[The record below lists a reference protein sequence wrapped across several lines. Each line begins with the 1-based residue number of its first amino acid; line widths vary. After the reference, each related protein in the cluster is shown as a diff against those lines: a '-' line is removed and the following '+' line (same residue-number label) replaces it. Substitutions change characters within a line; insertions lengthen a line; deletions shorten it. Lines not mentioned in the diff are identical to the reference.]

1 MLNAVRRLLK
11 PCVPLMLKRQNGS
24 GMTYR
29 ELIEFLDGMR
39 WQDLDKTQVKLSAS
53 DLQML
58 ILATKSTRDAE
69 IEERSVKTDEGWVL
83 KVASMWGD
91 SSGMG
96 MREWLEVVPVPGVNF
111 SALYRFDR
119 FERTGL

>member
-1 MLNAVRRLLK
+1 
-11 PCVPLMLKRQNGS
+11 
-24 GMTYR
+24 MTYH
-29 ELIEFLDGMR
+29 ELIEYLDGMR

-53 DLQML
+53 DLRML

-69 IEERSVKTDEGWVL
+69 IEERSVKTDEGWVP

-96 MREWLEVVPVPGVNF
+96 MREWLEVVPVPGVNS